1 MHPPIPGVMFEAYN
15 VAQYSNIFSNLQ
27 PCDMTSAYKGK
38 TIVIG
43 LGHNMVMTWG
53 CDNIM
58 KWDFLATQSLWTH
71 LWTSFLFLVERF
83 LNRSPDLKNS
93 VVSYA
98 GGSNVCTIS

>member
-58 KWDFLATQSLWTH
+58 KWDFLATQSL
-71 LWTSFLFLVERF
+71 
-83 LNRSPDLKNS
+83 
-93 VVSYA
+93 
-98 GGSNVCTIS
+98 